1 MVPRW
6 TAHPARGSA
15 RAFEGPAGVGGS
27 GQVGREAA
35 LSCPRDLLPSSVGR
49 GRGGAAAESGPV
61 SRQTRGKAFQNCD
74 QKAGWEG
81 GARGSGRVGGWPPAG
96 GTLGQRCGPG
106 PGALPRVGALG
117 RGRAASP
124 AMAPIRHGVLPARP
138 RVTSTSAAM
147 VCLKIVFLTVSGR
160 RGTTHAHTS
169 VHSRLPGAL
178 PLPHGP
184 SLSLEAEGDDP
195 AVAPARRRSW
205 LAEFP
210 TGGQGAPHP
219 TCAPRRWGVS
229 SHCGRP
235 APPPPP
241 PPKLQV
247 NH

>member
-1 MVPRW
+1 M
-6 TAHPARGSA
+6 
-15 RAFEGPAGVGGS
+15 
-27 GQVGREAA
+27 GREAA

-49 GRGGAAAESGPV
+49 GRRRIWAGF
-61 SRQTRGKAFQNCD
+61 QTNKRKGFSELRP
-74 QKAGWEG
+74 EG
-81 GARGSGRVGGWPPAG
+81 GVGGRGPWLWPCGWVATSRWDAG
-96 GTLGQRCGPG
+96 TEVRAGPR
-106 PGALPRVGALG
+106 ALPRVGALG

-124 AMAPIRHGVLPARP
+124 AMAPVRHGVLPARP

-184 SLSLEAEGDDP
+184 SLSLEAEGEDP

-210 TGGQGAPHP
+210 AGGQGAPHP

-247 NH
+247 IRTYKLSRKRQETLWKNG